1 MAVIGRI
8 REIKELDRLLASK
21 EAEFLALY
29 GRRRVGKTFL
39 IREHFKKQFCFELT
53 GVKDGTLKE
62 QLVNFHQQL
71 SGRSR
76 KLRPL
81 PASWQEAFQQLA
93 DHLGSLRGNG
103 KRVVFLDELPWLAGA
118 RARFLPALDHFWN
131 AFASKDP
138 RLILVICGSAASWM
152 IEKVIDH
159 KGGLHNRVTARMKL
173 KPFTLAESSRF
184 LESRGVRLTHYDQ
197 IMLAMVMGGV
207 PHYLKEARPGE
218 SAVQT
223 IDRAC
228 FSDSGQLRGEFDRLY
243 ASLFDY
249 PDRHVEMVRELAKH
263 PQGITRSALTR
274 VYTTGGRLTHTL
286 REMEEAGFISC
297 QAAFG
302 KNSKDTIYR
311 VTDEFSLFHLKWL
324 DSGSGTGT
332 GSFLSKSNTPV
343 WRAWSGYALESLA
356 LKHTRQIKSAL
367 GVARVDSTQCG
378 WVHRPN
384 EIWPDGAQVD
394 LLIDRADNTI
404 NLVEIK
410 FSQGEFT
417 ITKSY
422 AAELRRK
429 VAVFKGVT
437 ATRKNVFLTFLTT
450 HGISSNA
457 YAKELVQAELTT
469 DCLFGDVS

>member
-1 MAVIGRI
+1 
-8 REIKELDRLLASK
+8 
-21 EAEFLALY
+21 
-29 GRRRVGKTFL
+29 
-39 IREHFKKQFCFELT
+39 
-53 GVKDGTLKE
+53 
-62 QLVNFHQQL
+62 
-71 SGRSR
+71 
-76 KLRPL
+76 
-81 PASWQEAFQQLA
+81 
-93 DHLGSLRGNG
+93 
-103 KRVVFLDELPWLAGA
+103 
-118 RARFLPALDHFWN
+118 
-131 AFASKDP
+131 
-138 RLILVICGSAASWM
+138 
-152 IEKVIDH
+152 
-159 KGGLHNRVTARMKL
+159 
-173 KPFTLAESSRF
+173 
-184 LESRGVRLTHYDQ
+184 
-197 IMLAMVMGGV
+197 
-207 PHYLKEARPGE
+207 
-218 SAVQT
+218 
-223 IDRAC
+223 
-228 FSDSGQLRGEFDRLY
+228 
-243 ASLFDY
+243 
-249 PDRHVEMVRELAKH
+249 
-263 PQGITRSALTR
+263 
-274 VYTTGGRLTHTL
+274 
-286 REMEEAGFISC
+286 MEEAGFISC

-394 LLIDRADNTI
+394 LLIDRADSTI